1 MVTRSQVPADGSA
14 LLAGELGDHG
24 QRVRT
29 DTASKE
35 SELVPLLLPRPVH
48 GVSSELESSDL
59 GRRGLASRGVDRR
72 TGPRDGHGGAPCFP
86 DAPVYRSESRGSFF
100 IIVFLALSECSLSPL
115 EAPRGGKRFW
125 LEFSS
130 LHLPLTFM
138 GIHSGYK
145 LR

>member
-29 DTASKE
+29 DTASRE

-72 TGPRDGHGGAPCFP
+72 TGPRDGHGGPPAFQMHPSIDPRAEVPFLLL
-86 DAPVYRSESRGSFF
+86 FF
-100 IIVFLALSECSLSPL
+100 SL
-115 EAPRGGKRFW
+115 
-125 LEFSS
+125 
-130 LHLPLTFM
+130 
-138 GIHSGYK
+138 
-145 LR
+145 